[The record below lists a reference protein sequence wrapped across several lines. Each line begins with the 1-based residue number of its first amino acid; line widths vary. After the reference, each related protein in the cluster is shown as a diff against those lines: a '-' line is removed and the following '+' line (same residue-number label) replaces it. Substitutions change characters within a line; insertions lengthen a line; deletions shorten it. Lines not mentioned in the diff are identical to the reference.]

1 MQYCVISLTLELP
14 DEIYMTSEWS
24 CSASNGYCLR
34 SCCTLCGNNFF
45 VLWQYI
51 NFMSQQAT
59 TGSLCQAKQ
68 CLIGFW
74 SMATPPEACFNLPF
88 FFSSTWSVM
97 VVITSL
103 LWCLGGSTLTASG
116 NMLLTVTVHAALLPC
131 LTAGKPWAAAAE
143 IFCCTTAETSPGS
156 KGIMIIQTKL
166 IVYCTNPGTA
176 EIPNNVSGKPPTCRG
191 IKLKLFTWKEIELNK
206 ATWRALLWNEIIQL
220 DQKRKRI

>member
-45 VLWQYI
+45 VQWQYI

-116 NMLLTVTVHAALLPC
+116 NMLLTVTVHAALFDCWQTLSCCCWDFLLYHCWDKPRFKGNYDNTNQINC
-131 LTAGKPWAAAAE
+131 LLHKPGHSWD
-143 IFCCTTAETSPGS
+143 S
-156 KGIMIIQTKL
+156 KQCIRKASYLQRHKIKT
-166 IVYCTNPGTA
+166 VYLERNW
-176 EIPNNVSGKPPTCRG
+176 
-191 IKLKLFTWKEIELNK
+191 IK
-206 ATWRALLWNEIIQL
+206 
-220 DQKRKRI
+220 

>member
-88 FFSSTWSVM
+88 FFQQHLERNGGDYIPP
-97 VVITSL
+97 VVPRWFYPHG
-103 LWCLGGSTLTASG
+103 LWEYAADSHGPCCP
-116 NMLLTVTVHAALLPC
+116 AALFDCWQTLSCCCWDFLLYHCWDKPRFKGNYDNTNQINC
-131 LTAGKPWAAAAE
+131 LLHKPGHSWD
-143 IFCCTTAETSPGS
+143 S
-156 KGIMIIQTKL
+156 KQCIRKASYLQRHKIKT
-166 IVYCTNPGTA
+166 VYLERNW
-176 EIPNNVSGKPPTCRG
+176 
-191 IKLKLFTWKEIELNK
+191 IK
-206 ATWRALLWNEIIQL
+206 
-220 DQKRKRI
+220 